1 MSEEAPSKK
10 ATAPVLYGFDS
21 TDTLSEGLASFVLA
35 AQDEAFKKNPG
46 STFKLAISGG
56 SLPKVLGK
64 NLIERKDVSWDKWSV
79 SSLPSLSLRP
89 LPSIVDHESK
99 GIGRS
104 SLRMNE

>member
-10 ATAPVLYGFDS
+10 ATAPVLYGFNS

-79 SSLPSLSLRP
+79 SLSPFPFPSSTP
-89 LPSIVDHESK
+89 FYC
-99 GIGRS
+99 
-104 SLRMNE
+104 